1 MEENVE
7 VKNDGLMILKEDSV
21 EYQGGNFEYFHLSK
35 QNYSRFIKE
44 SGITKKRYLNSYANV
59 DFDYIYSDEYK
70 LKFMDVTNNKMVSEK
85 LYNCAISMLVHRN
98 GTAMEDFYALD
109 YRTGEIKAKQLL
121 NEKPDAVSYNKFT
134 KKKILECEDY
144 SLITIHNHPSNNPP
158 TGGDFDCA
166 FNFKYKFG
174 IVVCHNGEVYY
185 YKVGL
190 KQFSGKV
197 FDKLVENK
205 KSIGYNNNDSFE
217 QILNSFNKNF
227 GLEWRRL

>member
-7 VKNDGLMILKEDSV
+7 VKNDGMMFKEDSV

-35 QNYSRFIKE
+35 QNYEFVIKE
-44 SGITKKRYLNSYANV
+44 SGITKKRYLDGYANV
-59 DFDYIYSDEYK
+59 DFDYIYSDEHK
-70 LKFMDVTNNKMVSEK
+70 LKFMNITDNQVVNER
-85 LYNCAISMLVHRN
+85 LYNCAISMLVHRD
-98 GTAMEDFYALD
+98 GTAMEDFYAID
-109 YRTGEIKAKQLL
+109 YQNGEIKAKQLL
-121 NEKPDAVSYNKFT
+121 NEKPDMVIYNKST
-134 KKKILECEDY
+134 KNKIRICDDY

-185 YKVGL
+185 YKVGF

-205 KSIGYNNNDSFE
+205 KSIEYNSNDSFE
-217 QILNSFNKNF
+217 QILNRFKKNF